1 MTQLAFELPGLGCRN
16 GQRARPERVVF
27 CELSQAFGDAE
38 ASEAIALEQVVACV
52 SNDMTASGAMH
63 TAFEARLKVP
73 EDLSVIAFDD
83 IHFAHNLIEGKS
95 SRRSVQPAV
104 ATELVV
110 RRSTSIPRESLSELK
125 ERSSATASKRAK

>member
-1 MTQLAFELPGLGCRN
+1 MIQLAFELPGLGCRN

-63 TAFEARLKVP
+63 TAFEAGLKVP
-73 EDLSVIAFDD
+73 EDLSVIGFDD
-83 IHFAHNLIEGKS
+83 ITLHNLIEGKS

-104 ATELVV
+104 ATRRAAVHVHTSGELV
-110 RRSTSIPRESLSELK
+110 RIEGTIFRYGK
-125 ERSSATASKRAK
+125 QKSKMS

>member
-1 MTQLAFELPGLGCRN
+1 MIQLAFELPGLGCRN

-73 EDLSVIAFDD
+73 EDLSVIGFDD
-83 IHFAHNLIEGKS
+83 IHFAHNLIEENH
-95 SRRSVQPAV
+95 PAV
-104 ATELVV
+104 AYSPQWPL
-110 RRSTSIPRESLSELK
+110 SSSCGGPRPYLG
-125 ERSSATASKRAK
+125 RACPN

>member
-1 MTQLAFELPGLGCRN
+1 MIQLAFELPGLGCRN

-63 TAFEARLKVP
+63 TAFEAGLKVP
-73 EDLSVIAFDD
+73 EDLSVIGFDD
-83 IHFAHNLIEGKS
+83 ITLHNLIEGKS

-125 ERSSATASKRAK
+125 ERSSATASKRAN